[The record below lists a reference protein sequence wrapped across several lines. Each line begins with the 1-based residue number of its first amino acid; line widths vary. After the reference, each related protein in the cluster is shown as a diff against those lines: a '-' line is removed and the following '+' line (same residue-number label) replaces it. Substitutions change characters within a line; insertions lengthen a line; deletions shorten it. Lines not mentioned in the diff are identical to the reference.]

1 MKKILFLVILF
12 ALLSCGKRNATADYF
27 LEIPLPENFKP
38 RVLEWE
44 KDFKILYD
52 QKDIHTDILL
62 VKSQRYNS
70 RTLFSDER
78 TEEVLD
84 GFSRTLNVL
93 LLAAQF
99 EEVQNLISSKELLFI
114 KSLPNMKINPTKP
127 VKRLIMNIDDNYGL
141 KMVGS
146 FFIAGSNKYYP
157 TVMYAIHNKFRNT
170 IVYIQYIKLKNN
182 RGEPLEKYN
191 EMMVAIESC
200 NLF

>member
-12 ALLSCGKRNATADYF
+12 ALLSCGKRNLTADYF

-191 EMMVAIESC
+191 EMMVAIEKT